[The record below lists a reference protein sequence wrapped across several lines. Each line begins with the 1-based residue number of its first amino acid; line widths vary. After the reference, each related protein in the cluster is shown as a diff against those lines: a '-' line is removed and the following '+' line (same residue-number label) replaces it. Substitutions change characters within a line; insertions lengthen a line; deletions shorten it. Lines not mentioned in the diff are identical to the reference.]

1 MPELKA
7 IFLKEGVEMGDGTL
21 FMGDAMARLF
31 KFWPHETADCVITS
45 CRDGKHGEKSYH
57 YSGRA
62 FDLRT
67 RDIPQKDQAPIHA
80 ALKELMG
87 KDYDVILEK
96 DHIHIEPSPGSWLLS
111 EVGRKMDLFKEK
123 P

>member
-1 MPELKA
+1 MSNLKA
-7 IFLKEGVEMGDGTL
+7 VFLKEGVDLGQGTL
-21 FMGDAMARLF
+21 FMGDAFSKLMAY
-31 KFWPHETADCVITS
+31 WPHEIADCVITS

-67 RDIPQKDQAPIHA
+67 RDIALKDQPAIHQ

-87 KDYDVILEK
+87 KDYDVVLEK

-111 EVGRKMDLFKEK
+111 ETGKDLGKKEA
-123 P
+123 